1 MKIGASTL
9 SGFKDDLGSNLEY
22 FEELGIDYGE
32 ILHQYPND
40 EIESDILD
48 SFSLKYSI
56 HSPLMNINIASLN
69 KGIRKASIE
78 EIKKSIDLAS
88 KIDGEIV
95 VVHPGM
101 VPFLGRGF
109 EDKIY
114 ELAND
119 AIRELGAYGDDLG
132 VTVAIENMPDFEG
145 HMYKNMFDLNDV
157 LEEFDMYM
165 TLDIG
170 HAYHAGYSPE
180 DMYFDRVKHIH
191 IHDNHGDEDS
201 HLALG
206 EGSIDLKEI
215 IAKYQQN
222 NYDGIYVIEVNNKDS
237 VKNSLSYLKNL
248 E

>member
-9 SGFKDDLGSNLEY
+9 SGFKDDLTSNLEY

-40 EIESDILD
+40 EIGPDILD
-48 SFSLKYSI
+48 SFNLKYSI

-69 KGIRKASIE
+69 KGIRKASID

-101 VPFLGRGF
+101 IPFLGRGF

-114 ELAND
+114 DLSRD
-119 AIRELGAYGDDLG
+119 AIRELGKYGNDLG

-145 HMYKNMFDLNDV
+145 HLYKNMFDLNEV
-157 LEEFDMYM
+157 LEEYDMYM

-170 HAYHAGYSPE
+170 HAYHSGYSPD
-180 DMYFDRVKHIH
+180 DMYFDRVRHIH
-191 IHDNHGDEDS
+191 IHDNEGDEDA

-206 EGSIDLKEI
+206 EGSIDLKQI
-215 IAKYQQN
+215 IANYEKN
-222 NYDGIYVIEVNNKDS
+222 KYDGIYVIEVNDKDS
-237 VKNSLSYLKNL
+237 VKNSLDYLKNL
-248 E
+248 K